1 MKLSRYHI
9 VSAFFIALLF
19 LPLTQQLTGFL
30 SVAKLAGVEKEVQL
44 PSWNLTSWLNKEFQQ
59 NFDAWFNTHAG
70 LRPWMV
76 RTAKQINYSLF
87 GQEPEGTGTRVYIG
101 RDNFLFEE
109 PYITAYNEPG
119 TKRQQLLHD
128 ITWGLWRFQQLLEQ
142 HDIAFLLVLAPS
154 KAEIYPEYLPD
165 KMKKPGREQRLSH
178 YQRMIPML
186 EEFGIN
192 YIDGHKLFL
201 DWKKEGAPLLFSRG
215 GTHWNYYAAGR
226 IVQEMIANLSLR
238 TGETFNNIDIL
249 SFKTDS
255 QPVGTDN
262 DLGDLLNL
270 WFTDAITVE
279 QVHPVF
285 RHLPG
290 RRRPNLLMIGDSF
303 AFTLISIME
312 QEKLF
317 DQCDLLYYFK
327 RRFSWPK
334 GTDQPL
340 DFSTL
345 DLGKELL
352 SRDAVIIEINEYWL
366 PQYGFGILRPA
377 IEALEDMDTTGK
389 NIPAGKE

>member
-1 MKLSRYHI
+1 MKLTRYHI
-9 VSAFFIALLF
+9 VSACFIFLLF

-30 SVAKLAGVEKEVQL
+30 PVAKLAGVEKEAQ
-44 PSWNLTSWLNKEFQQ
+44 PPTWNISSWLNKEFQQ
-59 NFDAWFNTHAG
+59 SVDAWFNTHVG

-87 GQEPEGTGTRVYIG
+87 DKEPEGTGTRVYIG
-101 RDNFLFEE
+101 RNNFLFEE

-142 HDIAFLLVLAPS
+142 HGVAFLLVLAPS
-154 KAEIYPEYLPD
+154 KAEIYPEFLPD
-165 KMKKPGREQRLSH
+165 KMKKSGREQRLSH
-178 YQRMIPML
+178 YQRMLPIL
-186 EEFGIN
+186 EKFDIN

-226 IVQEMIANLSLR
+226 IVQEMIANLSSR
-238 TGETFNNIDIL
+238 TGEIFDNIDI
-249 SFKTDS
+249 SSYRIDS

-262 DLGDLLNL
+262 DLGELLNL
-270 WFTDAITVE
+270 WFTDAITGE

-285 RHLPG
+285 RHLSG
-290 RRRPNLLMIGDSF
+290 RRRPDLLMIGDSF

-317 DQCDLLYYFK
+317 DQCDLFYYFK
-327 RRFSWPK
+327 RRFSWPR

-340 DFSTL
+340 DFATL
-345 DLGKELL
+345 DLGRELL

-377 IEALEDMDTTGK
+377 IKALEDAGKTGK
-389 NIPAGKE
+389 KIPPGKE